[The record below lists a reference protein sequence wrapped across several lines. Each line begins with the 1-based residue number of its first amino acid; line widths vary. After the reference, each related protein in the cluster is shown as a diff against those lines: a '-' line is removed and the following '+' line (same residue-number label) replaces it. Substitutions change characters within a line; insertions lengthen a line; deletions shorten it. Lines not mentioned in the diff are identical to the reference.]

1 MQAIKQI
8 VKVKNHKFSVTLPN
22 DFTAETVEIII
33 LASNQENDVP
43 DWQQI
48 ESQRRLEIYLKNPD
62 SASDF
67 DAFCQEL
74 ENEIL

>member
-22 DFTAETVEIII
+22 DFTAETVEVII

-43 DWQQI
+43 EWQQI
-48 ESQRRLEIYLKNPD
+48 ESERRYKEYLKNPEIAI
-62 SASDF
+62 SHEDF
-67 DAFCQEL
+67 MVKINAL
-74 ENEIL
+74 

>member
-8 VKVKNHKFSVTLPN
+8 VKVKNHKFSITLPD
-22 DFTAETVEIII
+22 DFTAETVEVII

-43 DWQQI
+43 EWLQI
-48 ESQRRLEIYLKNPD
+48 ESERRLEIYLKNPD

-67 DAFCQEL
+67 DAFCKEL